1 MFLRH
6 NPAYSCTVFFLIK
19 RMNIV
24 QEKQSI
30 QKWIIAFK
38 IKAINIYEYCI
49 CDVWNETKSTWI
61 VNLIKTINLSV
72 RSFLDKNLQLKSCAL
87 TYSTLLAIVPAL
99 ALIFAIG
106 RGFGFSKLL
115 QSELFK
121 YLPSQTEAL
130 KTALSFVDSYLAQ
143 SSQGLF
149 LGIGIV
155 FLLWTLISLMSN
167 VEDAFNHVWGVKK
180 GRSIY
185 RKITDYTVI
194 FIMLPILMVCASGIS
209 IFMSAIVESTERLNF
224 LTPVVATILDIA
236 PFVLTWLF
244 FTGTFMLIP
253 YAKVKFKYAFISGI
267 LCGTAFQI
275 IQLLFVAGQ
284 IYVSK
289 YNAIYGSFAFLPL
302 LLIWLQLTWLICLS
316 GVVLTY
322 SSQNI
327 FQFNFSDNIDE
338 ISQRYQDEIT
348 IIILAII
355 IKRFEKAQIPY
366 TKAEISEA
374 YSIPIRLVNSVV
386 DRLCD
391 SGILSTTITKNDTE
405 YAFQPA
411 VDINMITV
419 GYVYRKLRS
428 LGKSN
433 FIPRFSNE
441 FEAALQITNNL
452 TEKAYSLRDCV
463 EVKNIPI
470 ELKEIKISHKIIRF
484 NK

>member
-1 MFLRH
+1 M
-6 NPAYSCTVFFLIK
+6 
-19 RMNIV
+19 
-24 QEKQSI
+24 
-30 QKWIIAFK
+30 QKENSFK
-38 IKAINIYEYCI
+38 IWIEGIRTKIINLYDYCT
-49 CDVWNETKSTWI
+49 CEVWNETKSTWI
-61 VNLIKTINLSV
+61 INLIKTVNLSI
-72 RSFLDKNLQLKSCAL
+72 RSFLDKDLQLKSCAL

-106 RGFGFSKLL
+106 RGFGFSKIL

-121 YLPSQTEAL
+121 YLPAQTEAL

-143 SSQGLF
+143 SSQGVF
-149 LGIGIV
+149 LGIGII
-155 FLLWTLISLMSN
+155 FLLWTLISLMSG
-167 VEDAFNHVWGVKK
+167 VEDAFNHIWGVKK
-180 GRSIY
+180 GRSLY

-194 FIMLPILMVCASGIS
+194 FIILPILMVCASGIS
-209 IFMSAIVESTERLNF
+209 IFMSAIVEDSQMLSF
-224 LTPVVATILDIA
+224 LSPVVATILDIA

-244 FTGTFMLIP
+244 FTGAFMLIP
-253 YAKVKFKYAFISGI
+253 YAKVRFKFAFISGV

-302 LLIWLQLTWLICLS
+302 LLIWVQLTWLICLS

-355 IKRFEKAQIPY
+355 IKRFEKALAPY
-366 TKAEISEA
+366 TKAAISEA
-374 YSIPIRLVNSVV
+374 YAIPIRLVNLVV
-386 DRLCD
+386 DRLDDAGIVSTVMTDED
-391 SGILSTTITKNDTE
+391 SE

-411 VDINMITV
+411 VDITIITV

-428 LGKSN
+428 LGKSD
-433 FIPRFSNE
+433 FVPRFNTE
-441 FEAALQITNNL
+441 FMAALKITGTL
-452 TEKAYSLRDCV
+452 TEKAYSLREDV
-463 EVKNIPI
+463 WVKDIPV
-470 ELKEIKISHKIIRF
+470 ELKDIKIK
-484 NK
+484 